1 MAIEA
6 LGTPVLVRAWRTT
19 ASTFSRSAVE
29 SGAATCAGR
38 SDAASKIKMRAANR
52 FRGRASRFMD
62 DSSEAGTVYGFAH
75 TSLAGITIAAM
86 SLDEYKRKR
95 RFEETPEPPPKLEKQ
110 SRRRFVV
117 QRHDATRLHYDFRLE
132 MEGVLK
138 SWAVPKGP
146 SLDPADKRL
155 AMQVEDHPVSYYD
168 FEGTIPQ
175 GNYGGGTVMVW
186 DAGTWEPLSPVPVNG
201 EYAPG
206 TEKEAAAML
215 VKGDL
220 KFRLKGKRLNGDFA
234 LVHIKGRAGSKGNE
248 WLLIKKKD
256 DRVVAGFDIDAY
268 DTSIL
273 SGRTMA
279 EIAGDEDSA
288 EWKSSRPASRGRV
301 KAAWLA
307 GAIARADSKRK
318 VLNAEDAEKKALTAE
333 NAEGAEQN
341 DGKSPRRAARLVA
354 RANASD
360 TASKAAGSKDS
371 TSKSRSKKSSANSAI
386 KALAGAEEKP
396 MPTVVHPMLATPTGK
411 AFDDPDWLFEIKWD
425 GYRAVAFIEDG
436 RVRLVSRNQNDLTA
450 QFPELGSLPQFVK
463 AQRAILDGEIV
474 ALDEEGRPS
483 FSLMQQRTGFQPG
496 KRRLPR
502 REGVPVIYYA
512 FDLLYLDGL
521 DLRRVALEQRKQLLQ
536 DRIVAGES
544 GVIHFSDHYA
554 EKGLA
559 LFEAAKQRGLEGIV
573 AKKRSSAYEEKRSR
587 DWLKIKITQRQECVI
602 GGYTDP
608 EGSREY
614 FGALVLGLYPS
625 TSPSASLGASAAGSQ
640 GRLIHV
646 GQVGTGFDQKTLHEI
661 FARLQPLK
669 TRQNPFYGEIGGL
682 RKVQFVRP
690 ELVAEIK
697 FAEWTHETA
706 EGGMKLRAP
715 VFMGLRFDKPAQEC
729 RLEDAVAN

>member
-1 MAIEA
+1 
-6 LGTPVLVRAWRTT
+6 
-19 ASTFSRSAVE
+19 
-29 SGAATCAGR
+29 
-38 SDAASKIKMRAANR
+38 
-52 FRGRASRFMD
+52 
-62 DSSEAGTVYGFAH
+62 
-75 TSLAGITIAAM
+75 M

-95 RFEETPEPPPKLEKQ
+95 RFEETPEPPPKVEKQ
-110 SRRRFVV
+110 SRHRFVV

-155 AMQVEDHPVSYYD
+155 AMQVEDHPVSYHD

-186 DAGTWEPLSPVPVNG
+186 DAGTWEPLSPVPVKG
-201 EYAPG
+201 EYVPG
-206 TEKEAAAML
+206 TEQEAAAML

-234 LVHIKGRAGSKGNE
+234 LVHIRGRAGSKGNE

-256 DRVVAGFDIDAY
+256 NDVVVGFDIDAY
-268 DTSIL
+268 NTSIL
-273 SGRTMA
+273 TDRTMA
-279 EIAGDEDSA
+279 QIAGDKGSA

-307 GAIARADSKRK
+307 DAIARVDSKR
-318 VLNAEDAEKKALTAE
+318 KALTAE
-333 NAEGAEQN
+333 NAESAER
-341 DGKSPRRAARLVA
+341 SERRALTAEGTGDTGENKIKEGRSHSRNNEGRSVA
-354 RANASD
+354 K
-360 TASKAAGSKDS
+360 SK
-371 TSKSRSKKSSANSAI
+371 TKKSSANSASSAV
-386 KALAGAEEKP
+386 KTFPGAEQRP
-396 MPTVVHPMLATPTGK
+396 MPTVVHPMLATSSAR

-436 RVRLVSRNQNDLTA
+436 RVRLVSRNQNDLSA
-450 QFPELGSLPQFVK
+450 QFPELKSLPQFVK
-463 AQRAILDGEIV
+463 VQQAILDGEIV
-474 ALDEEGRPS
+474 ALDDEGRPS

-521 DLRRVALEQRKQLLQ
+521 DLHRAALDERKRLLQ
-536 DRIVAGES
+536 EKIVAG
-544 GVIHFSDHYA
+544 GLIQFSDHYA
-554 EKGLA
+554 EKGLD
-559 LFEAAKQRGLEGIV
+559 LFEAAKRRGLEGIV
-573 AKKRSSAYEEKRSR
+573 AKKRSSAYEEKRSAN
-587 DWLKIKITQRQECVI
+587 WLKIKITQRQECVI

-614 FGALVLGLYPS
+614 FGALVLGLYDQ
-625 TSPSASLGASAAGSQ
+625 G
-640 GRLIHV
+640 GRLVHV
-646 GQVGTGFDQKTLHEI
+646 GQAGTGFDQKTLKTI
-661 FARLQPLK
+661 FAALQPLK
-669 TRQNPFYGEIGGL
+669 TKQNPFYGEIGGL

-715 VFMGLRFDKPAQEC
+715 VFMGLRFDKPAKEC
-729 RLEDAVAN
+729 RLEDAVAS

>member
-1 MAIEA
+1 
-6 LGTPVLVRAWRTT
+6 
-19 ASTFSRSAVE
+19 
-29 SGAATCAGR
+29 
-38 SDAASKIKMRAANR
+38 
-52 FRGRASRFMD
+52 
-62 DSSEAGTVYGFAH
+62 
-75 TSLAGITIAAM
+75 M

-186 DAGTWEPLSPVPVNG
+186 DAGTWEPLSPMPVKG
-201 EYAPG
+201 EYVPG

-273 SGRTMA
+273 TDRTMA
-279 EIAGDEDSA
+279 QIAGDEGSA

-307 GAIARADSKRK
+307 DAVARVDSKR
-318 VLNAEDAEKKALTAE
+318 KALTAE
-333 NAEGAEQN
+333 SAENAEKGN
-341 DGKSPRRAARLVA
+341 GKNQRRAARSPSH
-354 RANASD
+354 ANAPD
-360 TASKAAGSKDS
+360 IAPENA
-371 TSKSRSKKSSANSAI
+371 TSKSRRKKSSANSASSAVN
-386 KALAGAEEKP
+386 ALAGAEQKP
-396 MPTVVHPMLATPTGK
+396 MPTVIHPMLATSAAK

-450 QFPELGSLPQFVK
+450 QFSELKSLPQFVK
-463 AQRAILDGEIV
+463 AGSAILDGEIV
-474 ALDEEGRPS
+474 ALDDEGRPS

-502 REGVPVIYYA
+502 REGVPVVYYA
-512 FDLLYLDGL
+512 FDLLYLNGL
-521 DLRRVALEQRKQLLQ
+521 DLRRVALDERKRLLQ
-536 DRIVAGES
+536 EKIVAG
-544 GVIHFSDHYA
+544 GVIQFSDHYA
-554 EKGLA
+554 EKGLD
-559 LFEAAKQRGLEGIV
+559 LFEAAKRRGLEGIV
-573 AKKRSSAYEEKRSR
+573 AKKRGSAYEEKRSAN
-587 DWLKIKITQRQECVI
+587 WLKIKITQRQECVI

-614 FGALVLGLYPS
+614 FGALVLGLYDPR
-625 TSPSASLGASAAGSQ
+625 

-646 GQVGTGFDQKTLHEI
+646 GQAGTGFDQKTLKEI
-661 FARLQPLK
+661 FLALQPLK
-669 TRQNPFYGEIGGL
+669 TKQNPFYGEIGGL
-682 RKVQFVRP
+682 RKVHFVRP

-715 VFMGLRFDKPAQEC
+715 VFMGLRFDKPAEEC

>member
-1 MAIEA
+1 MRDFE
-6 LGTPVLVRAWRTT
+6 PEQYT
-19 ASTFSRSAVE
+19 A
-29 SGAATCAGR
+29 C
-38 SDAASKIKMRAANR
+38 
-52 FRGRASRFMD
+52 
-62 DSSEAGTVYGFAH
+62 
-75 TSLAGITIAAM
+75 GITIAGM

-95 RFEETPEPPPKLEKQ
+95 RFEETPEPPPKVESKTGH
-110 SRRRFVV
+110 RFVV

-155 AMQVEDHPVSYYD
+155 AMQVEDHPVSYFD
-168 FEGTIPQ
+168 FEGTIPK

-186 DAGTWEPLSPVPVNG
+186 DAGTWEPLSPAPVNG
-201 EYAPG
+201 VYVPG

-215 VKGDL
+215 AKGDL
-220 KFRLKGKRLNGDFA
+220 KFRLKGKRLSGDFA
-234 LVHIKGRAGSKGNE
+234 LVHIKGRAGSKGRTKGNE

-256 DRVVAGFDIDAY
+256 DRVVAGFDIDSY
-268 DTSIL
+268 ETSIL
-273 SGRTMA
+273 TGRTLA
-279 EIAGDEDSA
+279 QIAGDEGSA

-307 GAIARADSKRK
+307 DAIARADAKRK
-318 VLNAEDAEKKALTAE
+318 TFNAEDAEKGK
-333 NAEGAEQN
+333 NAEDAE
-341 DGKSPRRAARLVA
+341 KSTRKNQQGTVRKPAAEKS
-354 RANASD
+354 SD
-360 TASKAAGSKDS
+360 PAPKAAV
-371 TSKSRSKKSSANSAI
+371 SKSRSKKSSANSAFSASASS
-386 KALAGAEEKP
+386 ALKIFPGAEERP
-396 MPTVVHPMLATPTGK
+396 MPTVIHPMLATATAK
-411 AFDDPDWLFEIKWD
+411 AFDNPDWLFEIKWD
-425 GYRAVAFIEDG
+425 GYRAVAFIDGG
-436 RVRLVSRNQNDLTA
+436 RVRLVSRSQNDLTA
-450 QFPELGSLPQFVK
+450 QFSELGSLPQFVK
-463 AQRAILDGEIV
+463 AERAILDGEIV

-536 DRIVAGES
+536 DRIEAG
-544 GVIHFSDHYA
+544 GVIQFSDHYA

-559 LFEAAKQRGLEGIV
+559 LLEAARQRGLEGIV
-573 AKKRSSAYEEKRSR
+573 AKKRSSAYVEKRTS

-602 GGYTDP
+602 GGYTNP

-614 FGALVLGLYPS
+614 FGALVLGLYDRK
-625 TSPSASLGASAAGSQ
+625 

-646 GQVGTGFDQKTLHEI
+646 GQVGTGFDQKTLKEM

-669 TRQNPFYGEIGGL
+669 TKANPFYGEIGGL
-682 RKVQFVRP
+682 RKVQLVRP

-697 FAEWTHETA
+697 FAEWTHETE

-715 VFMGLRFDKPAQEC
+715 VFMGLRDDKAAEEC
-729 RLEDAVAN
+729 KLEEAVAS

>member
-1 MAIEA
+1 MRGSLGNSQSA
-6 LGTPVLVRAWRTT
+6 LSRAT
-19 ASTFSRSAVE
+19 AELRSAWTAE
-29 SGAATCAGR
+29 GGLP
-38 SDAASKIKMRAANR
+38 
-52 FRGRASRFMD
+52 
-62 DSSEAGTVYGFAH
+62 H

-201 EYAPG
+201 EYVPG

-268 DTSIL
+268 GTSIL
-273 SGRTMA
+273 TDRTMA
-279 EIAGDEDSA
+279 QIAGDQGSA
-288 EWKSSRPASRGRV
+288 EWKSSRPATRGRV

-307 GAIARADSKRK
+307 DAIARVDSKR
-318 VLNAEDAEKKALTAE
+318 KALTAE
-333 NAEGAEQN
+333 NAENAEKGN
-341 DGKSPRRAARLVA
+341 GKNQRRAARSPSY
-354 RANASD
+354 ANAPD
-360 TASKAAGSKDS
+360 IAPENA
-371 TSKSRSKKSSANSAI
+371 TSKSRSKKSSANSASSAVN
-386 KALAGAEEKP
+386 ALAGAEQRP
-396 MPTVVHPMLATPTGK
+396 MPTIIHPMLAASAAK
-411 AFDDPDWLFEIKWD
+411 AFNDPDWLFEIKWD

-450 QFPELGSLPQFVK
+450 QFSELKSLPQFVK
-463 AQRAILDGEIV
+463 VQRAILDGEIV
-474 ALDEEGRPS
+474 ALDDEGRPS

-502 REGVPVIYYA
+502 REGVPVVYYA

-521 DLRRVALEQRKQLLQ
+521 DLRRVALDERKRLLQ
-536 DRIVAGES
+536 EKLVAG
-544 GVIHFSDHYA
+544 GVIQFSDHYA
-554 EKGLA
+554 EKGLD
-559 LFEAAKQRGLEGIV
+559 LFEAAKRRGLEGIV
-573 AKKRSSAYEEKRSR
+573 AKKRGSAYEEKRSTN
-587 DWLKIKITQRQECVI
+587 WLKIKITQRQECVI

-614 FGALVLGLYPS
+614 FGALVLGLYDPR
-625 TSPSASLGASAAGSQ
+625 

-646 GQVGTGFDQKTLHEI
+646 GQAGTGFDQKTLKEI
-661 FARLQPLK
+661 FAGLQPLK
-669 TRQNPFYGEIGGL
+669 TKQNPFYGEIGGL
-682 RKVQFVRP
+682 RKVHFVRP

-715 VFMGLRFDKPAQEC
+715 VFMGLRFDKPAEEC
-729 RLEDAVAN
+729 MLEDAVAN